1 VRGWLFRSDAGLY
14 TYPVAGKEHDVSLA
28 MAETAMTVTVD
39 GERALEVGPLGWKF
53 RVSESL
59 NLPCC
64 CRAVRPPRLVLPH
77 GRTPMKRLP
86 W

>member
-28 MAETAMTVTVD
+28 MAETAMTVAVD

-53 RVSESL
+53 
-59 NLPCC
+59 
-64 CRAVRPPRLVLPH
+64 PRQ
-77 GRTPMKRLP
+77 
-86 W
+86 